1 MLRSV
6 GARLFMS
13 YLAVVVVGLVAAS
26 ITISGLLVNYE
37 NDVLR
42 LRLQEL
48 SAPLLT
54 AMASALR
61 TNQQPGAVVEAL
73 SEQAS
78 AANARLLIISSNRRI
93 LVDSDSSLTGQALPA
108 PTSGNFGTF
117 TDRGDAWLFQQQ
129 IFRANAGNL
138 APATIVVARPRAAF
152 ADALRILIP
161 PLVVSAIVAAGFA
174 LIVAGLLSRTITRP
188 LRELVATV
196 RRFAQ
201 GDYRTRAALAGPT
214 EVAQLGGA
222 FNDMAAEIERARGSE
237 QAFLADISHE
247 LRTPLTSI
255 QGFAQAI
262 AEGEATGAAITP
274 AANITQRE
282 SRRLMRMVEGLLQVA
297 RLQSGKPELAQERVE
312 PAVLLASARTALEPQ
327 ASEAGVAFDFSTAPD
342 VPALRGDPD
351 RLSQLFL
358 NLIDNAVK
366 HSPRGG
372 HVAVVATG
380 DDAGAGAP
388 VSGAQRRV
396 VVVRVRDE
404 GSGLPQGAEK
414 RLFRRFYRGENAQR
428 DGAGLGLAI
437 AQAIAEAH
445 GGSITARNVEG
456 GRGAEFT
463 VRLPA
468 AP

>member
-1 MLRSV
+1 MPRSI
-6 GARLFMS
+6 GARLFLS
-13 YLAVVVVGLVAAS
+13 YLGVVVVGLVAATF
-26 ITISGLLVNYE
+26 TIAGLLVNYE
-37 NDVLR
+37 NDVSR

-54 AMASALR
+54 AMATALR
-61 TNQQPGAVVEAL
+61 NNQQPGAVVEGL
-73 SEQAS
+73 TEQAN
-78 AANARLLIISSNRRI
+78 AANSRLLIISSNRRI
-93 LVDSDSSLTGQALPA
+93 LVDSEGSLTGQALPA
-108 PTSGNFGTF
+108 PSSGNFGTF
-117 TDRGDAWLFQQQ
+117 TDRGDTWLFQQQ
-129 IFRANAGNL
+129 VFRANAGAT

-161 PLVVSAIVAAGFA
+161 PLVVSGIVAAGFA

-188 LRELVATV
+188 LRELVAV
-196 RRFAQ
+196 ARRFA
-201 GDYRTRAALAGPT
+201 GGEYRARVPVAGPS
-214 EVAQLGGA
+214 EVAELGGA
-222 FNDMAAEIERARGSE
+222 FNDMAGEIERARGSE

-262 AEGEATGAAITP
+262 AEGEAAGAAVPP
-274 AANITQRE
+274 AANIIQRE

-297 RLQSGKPELAQERVE
+297 RLQSGTQELAHERVE
-312 PAVLLASARTALEPQ
+312 TAALLASARTALEPQ
-327 ASEAGVAFDFSTAPD
+327 ASDAGVVFAFSASPD
-342 VPALRGDPD
+342 LPAVRGDPD

-366 HSPRGG
+366 HSPKGG
-372 HVAVVATG
+372 RVTVEATRDNGHAVVT
-380 DDAGAGAP
+380 
-388 VSGAQRRV
+388 
-396 VVVRVRDE
+396 VRDE

-445 GGSITARNVEG
+445 GGSIAARNVEG
-456 GRGAEFT
+456 GHGAEFT

-468 AP
+468 A